1 MNKEEGGAGAV
12 RLFWILGAMQDKE
25 YGSGWAWFTYFILPM

>member
-1 MNKEEGGAGAV
+1 MVVGAV

-25 YGSGWAWFTYFILPM
+25 YGSGWALFTYFILPM

>member
-25 YGSGWAWFTYFILPM
+25 YGSGCELHPIC